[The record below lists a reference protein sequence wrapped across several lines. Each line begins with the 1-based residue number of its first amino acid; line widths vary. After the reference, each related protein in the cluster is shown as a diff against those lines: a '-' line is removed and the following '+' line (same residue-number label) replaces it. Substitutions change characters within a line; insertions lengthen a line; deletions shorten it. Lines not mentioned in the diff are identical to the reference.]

1 MSNKVP
7 ADNGQIWWAYIQ
19 RDLYLEERR
28 GYFWEKNTSICNPLN
43 LLFFLFLSIKLV
55 FRHLSCRGS
64 CEMCSWLIS
73 KVNDKVNNKD
83 TIDAVLASL
92 LLTFNTFDYLLQ
104 SFYFWIWS
112 VNCRLELLL
121 VVLTLCSCWNQF
133 RKSFHFWRN

>member
-1 MSNKVP
+1 MVMSNKVP

-19 RDLYLEERR
+19 RDLYLEERGGGVFLR
-28 GYFWEKNTSICNPLN
+28 ENISICNPLN

-55 FRHLSCRGS
+55 FRHFSCRGG
-64 CEMCSWLIS
+64 CEMCSWLTR

-83 TIDAVLASL
+83 TIDVVLASL

-112 VNCRLELLL
+112 VNCRPELLL
-121 VVLTLCSCWNQF
+121 VVLTLCSC
-133 RKSFHFWRN
+133 